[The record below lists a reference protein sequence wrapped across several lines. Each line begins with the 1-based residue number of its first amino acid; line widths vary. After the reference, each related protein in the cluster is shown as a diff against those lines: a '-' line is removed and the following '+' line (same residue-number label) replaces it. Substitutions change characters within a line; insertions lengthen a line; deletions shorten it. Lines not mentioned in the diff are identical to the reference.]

1 MTKKTAE
8 NQVVEEKEGF
18 VDGEGYPNCEG
29 EPCAN
34 MAEEAKDETDTVAE
48 ESVAAEQAQE
58 QTEEQ
63 TEEEAP
69 KVEDI
74 DWKDRYIRL
83 QAEFDNFR
91 KRTLR
96 EKMALIESGGSDVW
110 KAVLPVL
117 DDMERAIAASEKS
130 EDIAALR
137 EGEKLIYNK
146 FVDIMRQ
153 KGVVAIEALDAEFN
167 PDLHEA
173 VARFAAG
180 EEKSG
185 KVIDVVQQG
194 YKQGEQV
201 LRYAKVVV
209 GE

>member
-1 MTKKTAE
+1 MTKKQAD
-8 NQVVEEKEGF
+8 NQNVEEKEVF
-18 VDGEGYPNCEG
+18 VEGEGTPKCEG

-34 MAEEAKDETDTVAE
+34 MAEEQEAAADTVAE
-48 ESVAAEQAQE
+48 E
-58 QTEEQ
+58 
-63 TEEEAP
+63 P
-69 KVEDI
+69 KVEEI
-74 DWKDRYIRL
+74 DWKDKYLRL

-153 KGVVAIEALDAEFN
+153 KGVVEIEALDTEFN

-185 KVIDVVQQG
+185 KVIDVVQRG

-201 LRYAKVVV
+201 LRYTKVVV